1 MARQQSRHRRPNAA
15 LASAAPFPAGPN
27 RKADVMKLTI
37 FGASGETGTCL
48 VRMALD
54 AGHEVTAVVRDPARL
69 TIAAQPRLLVIT
81 ADVTDPASITPAV
94 ADAVIT
100 AVAPPGTGPSS
111 LRQVS
116 TRSIIQAMD
125 KAGAR
130 RLLFISGSIVT
141 DEGESP
147 YLRYLIKPVARH
159 TFLRHVTADFVATE
173 QEIHA
178 SDLYWTI
185 FRPPSL
191 TNRPASGSY
200 RVAVDRNLSRCFSIT
215 RADLAACMLSAL
227 DDPATV
233 RRHICA
239 AS

>member
-1 MARQQSRHRRPNAA
+1 
-15 LASAAPFPAGPN
+15 
-27 RKADVMKLTI
+27 MKLTI
-37 FGASGETGTCL
+37 FGASGATGTCL
-48 VRMALD
+48 LRQALD

-69 TIAAQPRLLVIT
+69 TVLGQARLHVIT
-81 ADVTDPASITPAV
+81 ADVMDPASISPAAAD

-100 AVAPPGTGPSS
+100 AIAPHGTGPGT
-111 LRQVS
+111 LRRDT
-116 TRSIIQAMD
+116 TRSIMQAMR
-125 KAGAR
+125 KTGAR

-159 TFLRHVTADFVATE
+159 TFLRHVNADFLATE

-178 SDLYWTI
+178 SDLDWTI

-191 TNRPASGSY
+191 TSKPARGTY
-200 RVAVDRNLSRCFSIT
+200 RTATDRNLPGCFTIT

-227 DDPATV
+227 GDPATIH
-233 RRHICA
+233 RHICA